1 MNFGVT
7 VLPDPPWTRLVEL
20 VTLAERH
27 GFDSGWTYDSPIL
40 WQEPY
45 PLISLLV
52 ERTERMR
59 IGMCVTNPITREPAV
74 TASAHATLQDISGG
88 RIVMGMGRGD
98 SAVRMMGH
106 KPTKIAEFE
115 RRLRMIKDFMNGRPV
130 EWEGTEMRLE
140 WAADLPEIPLY
151 VAGYGPRALGVA
163 GRVGDGVIIQLA
175 DPAIIEWTMATARRA
190 AEEAGRDP
198 AALKCLVCA
207 PSLVSDDLADARD
220 QVRWFPA
227 MVGNHVADIIR
238 VHGEHSE
245 VPHELTDYIRGRDEY
260 DYKDHSRVGAA
271 HGAFVPDEICD
282 RFTVIGSPAQIV
294 EKLRGLADIGVD
306 EWIVYLMTSGQEE
319 TLAAYGS
326 EIIPAVSSYSRP

>member
-1 MNFGVT
+1 MRFGVT

-27 GFDSGWTYDSPIL
+27 GFDSGWTYDSPIR

-45 PLISLLV
+45 PLITLLV
-52 ERTERMR
+52 ERTERMD
-59 IGMCVTNPITREPAV
+59 IGMCVTNPVTREPAV

-98 SAVRMMGH
+98 SAVRTMGR
-106 KPTKIAEFE
+106 KPTKIVEFE

-140 WAADLPEIPLY
+140 WAAEAPEIPLY

-207 PSLVSDDLADARD
+207 PSLVSDDLARARD
-220 QVRWFPA
+220 EVRWFPA

-238 VHGEHSE
+238 VHGETSE
-245 VPHELTDYIRGRDEY
+245 VPRELTDYIRGRDEY
-260 DYKDHSRVGAA
+260 DYSEHSRVGAA

-282 RFTVIGSPAQIV
+282 RFCVIGSSAQIV
-294 EKLRGLADIGVD
+294 EKLRGLQDIGVD

-319 TLAAYGS
+319 TLAAYGA
-326 EIIPAVSSYSRP
+326 EIIPAVNS

>member
-1 MNFGVT
+1 MRFGVT
-7 VLPDPPWTRLVEL
+7 VLPDPPWQRLVEL
-20 VTLAERH
+20 VVLAEKH

-45 PLISLLV
+45 PLVTLLV
-52 ERTERMR
+52 ERTERMD

-98 SAVRMMGH
+98 SAVRTMGH
-106 KPTKIAEFE
+106 KPTKIVEFE
-115 RRLRMIKDFMNGRPV
+115 RRLRMVKDFMNGRPV

-207 PSLVSDDLADARD
+207 PSLVSDDIARAREE
-220 QVRWFPA
+220 VRWFPA

-245 VPHELTDYIRGRDEY
+245 VPRELTDYIKGRDEY

-271 HGAFVPDEICD
+271 HGGFVPDEICD
-282 RFTVIGSPAQIV
+282 RFCVIGSPAQIV
-294 EKLRGLADIGVD
+294 DKLRGLEAIGVD

-319 TLAAYGS
+319 TLAAYGA
-326 EIIPAVSSYSRP
+326 EIIPAVNSYSRP